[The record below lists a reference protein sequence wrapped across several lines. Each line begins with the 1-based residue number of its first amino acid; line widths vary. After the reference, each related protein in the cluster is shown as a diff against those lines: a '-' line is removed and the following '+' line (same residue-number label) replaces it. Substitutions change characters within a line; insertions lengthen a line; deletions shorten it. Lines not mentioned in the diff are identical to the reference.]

1 MEKFRERKAL
11 ITFSSWEGS
20 AFKKIFRMVRFTLF
34 CFFLSLLQVVA
45 VDSYSQQTRL
55 TLNQQNQKLEN
66 VLKTIEDKSE
76 FFFLYNRDL
85 INVDKTVTISA
96 KDQTIN
102 VILDELLNGTDI
114 KYSVIN
120 RQIILSNLEGISGL
134 NSQQQKSISGK
145 VTDSTGGG
153 LPGVSVVVKGTT
165 TGVITDMNGKYSL
178 SKVPENAILQFSF
191 VGMKTQEIAIEN
203 KTTINVALAEET
215 VGIEEVVAVG
225 YGTTK
230 KSDLTGAIASVKGTQ
245 LTRLA
250 TVDPVQALQGS
261 IAGVEITSNSG
272 QPGSGTRVRI
282 RGVGTINNSNPLYVV
297 DGFQSENINFL
308 MPGDIE
314 SIEILKD
321 ASATAIYGSRGANGV
336 ILVTTKK
343 GKAGKTKFSFNG
355 YAGVQKV
362 WKKIDVTNAEG
373 YATLVSEA
381 YQNEGQQ
388 VPANISER
396 IQNAIKTHASGT
408 DWQDEITQIGMINN
422 YNLAVSGGTEQNRYL
437 FSGGYFQQDGTV
449 KSTSLKK
456 YVIRLNDE
464 LILTKN
470 IKAGISANFTR
481 TGSLG
486 YSNILRG
493 AVLANPISTPFTS
506 TGEFGYND
514 IENATNVVRM
524 IDDQKYNKT
533 ENNNLFSNA
542 YIDVKL
548 FSGLSFRSDFGI
560 NYNNIHAKP
569 YLPKYFVGLNDQR
582 SISSLTENRS
592 ETVGWVLSNYVNYN
606 KKFGSDHFLSA
617 TLGQEIQRKYG
628 NGISITSY
636 DVPSDASLQYISASR
651 SLNSNF
657 TSAQSDEELH
667 SFFTRA
673 NYDYKSRYLLTAT
686 LRYDGSS
693 KFLQDV
699 RWGLFP
705 SFGAAW
711 KISDENFLKNA
722 NDISSLKI
730 RAGWGQVGN
739 QNAAPNYGYVS
750 TARNNMNYVFNN
762 VIVPGMIPTQLSN
775 PNLKWETTVSSN
787 IGVDADL
794 FNNRLSVTADYFIK
808 NTKDM
813 IALLPVADYIGAAP
827 ASANVASMQNKGL
840 EFAANYRS
848 TINKLHYDLG
858 FNITKIS
865 NKVTD
870 LGGATPIASGNV
882 ISQMGNTTLTDV
894 GYEIAYF
901 YGLKTNGIFKSQDEI
916 NAFKNSSGALIQPNA
931 KPGDVRFIDFNND
944 GKISSLD
951 KTYLGSASSPDF
963 SYGISLNL
971 SYDNFDF
978 KLLLFGVQGIEAVN
992 GMSRYLLKTSN
1003 STGSWNNFNASRLNR
1018 WTPNNVNSN
1027 EPRMTTKDLN
1037 GNDQFSDRF
1046 VEDAS
1051 YLRARNIEIGY
1062 TLPTNLSSKFKVNS
1076 LRFNLSIDNLFTLT
1090 KYSGFDPEISETG
1103 NYGDPL
1109 SYGVDFGNY
1118 PQPRTFRFGLNLE
1131 F

>member
-1 MEKFRERKAL
+1 MKKKLKGNTLGKTFPGAIKILLKMKLTLCVIL
-11 ITFSSWEGS
+11 IS
-20 AFKKIFRMVRFTLF
+20 
-34 CFFLSLLQVVA
+34 FLGAMASE
-45 VDSYSQQTRL
+45 SYSQTTKFSL
-55 TLNQQNQKLEN
+55 DLKNVKVKDALGAIENQ
-66 VLKTIEDKSE
+66 SA
-76 FFFLYNRDL
+76 FFFLYSEKLIDVNRE
-85 INVDKTVTISA
+85 VDIEVRGSTIE
-96 KDQTIN
+96 K
-102 VILDELLNGTDI
+102 ILDKIFEGTNVNYTV
-114 KYSVIN
+114 KG
-120 RQIILSNLEGISGL
+120 RQIVLATPANNVVGTSSV
-134 NSQQQKSISGK
+134 SQQQQKKVMGK
-145 VTDSTGGG
+145 VTNSSGTS

-165 TGVITDMNGKYSL
+165 TGVITDNEGNYSL
-178 SKVPENAILQFSF
+178 ANIPENATLQFSF
-191 VGMKTQEIAIEN
+191 VGMKMQEIVVADKTAINLVMEDEII
-203 KTTINVALAEET
+203 KV
-215 VGIEEVVAVG
+215 EEVVVVG

-230 KSDLTGAIASVKGTQ
+230 KSDLTGAIASVKGAQ

-250 TVDPVQALQGS
+250 TVDPVQALQGR

-297 DGFQSENINFL
+297 DGFQSENIAFL

-373 YATLVSEA
+373 YATLISEA

-388 VPANISER
+388 VPANIADR
-396 IQNAIKTHASGT
+396 IQNAIKAHASGT

-437 FSGGYFQQDGTV
+437 ISGGYFQQDGTV

-481 TGSLG
+481 TGNLG
-486 YSNILRG
+486 YSNIIRG

-548 FSGLSFRSDFGI
+548 FSGFSFRSDFGI
-560 NYNNIHAKP
+560 SYNNIHGKP
-569 YLPKYFVGLNDQR
+569 YLPQYFVGLNDQR
-582 SISSLTENRS
+582 SISSLAEDRS
-592 ETVGWVLSNYVNYN
+592 ETVRWVLSNYVNYN
-606 KKFGSDHFLSA
+606 KKFGSDHSLSA

-628 NGISITSY
+628 NGISITAY
-636 DVPSDASLQYISASR
+636 DVPRDASLQYISASR

-657 TSAQSDEELH
+657 TSTQSDEELH

-673 NYDYKSRYLLTAT
+673 NYDYKSRFLLTAT

-711 KISDENFLKNA
+711 KISNENFLKNI

-787 IGVDADL
+787 IGVDADM
-794 FNNRLSVTADYFIK
+794 FNNRLSITADYFIK

-813 IALLPVADYIGAAP
+813 IALLPIADYIGAAP
-827 ASANVASMQNKGL
+827 ASANVASMQNKGF
-840 EFAANYRS
+840 EFSVNYRS

-858 FNITKIS
+858 FNLTKIN
-865 NKVTD
+865 NKVTN
-870 LGGATPIASGNV
+870 LGGASPIASGNV

-901 YGLKTNGIFKSQDEI
+901 YGLKTNGIFRSQDEI
-916 NAFKNSSGALIQPNA
+916 NAFKNNIGALIQPNA
-931 KPGDVRFIDFNND
+931 KPGDVKFIDLNND

-971 SYDNFDF
+971 GYNNFDF

-1003 STGSWNNFNASRLNR
+1003 STGSWNNFSTLRLNR

-1062 TLPTNLSSKFKVNS
+1062 TLPTKLLSKCKVNS

-1090 KYSGFDPEISETG
+1090 KYSGFDPEISEAG
-1103 NYGDPL
+1103 NFGDPL

-1118 PQPRTFRFGLNLE
+1118 PQPRTFRLGLNLE